1 MRYGCSVTPSR
12 KAKLAY
18 LGHSGLNVFDQV
30 LWHIL
35 NIKESFLYVKSYLA
49 RVVRVA
55 VADNSHLG
63 SNVYIREV

>member
-1 MRYGCSVTPSR
+1 VAPLR

-18 LGHSGLNVFDQV
+18 LGHSRLNVFDQV

-35 NIKESFLYVKSYLA
+35 SIKESFSVRKSYLA
-49 RVVRVA
+49 RVIRVA
-55 VADNSHLG
+55 VANNSNLG